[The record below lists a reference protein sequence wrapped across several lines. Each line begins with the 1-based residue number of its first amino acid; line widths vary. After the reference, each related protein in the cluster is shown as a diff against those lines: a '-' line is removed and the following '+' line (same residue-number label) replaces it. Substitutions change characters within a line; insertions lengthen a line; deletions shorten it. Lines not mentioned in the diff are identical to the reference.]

1 MLEKDSIAAK
11 KMFEDK
17 IKDKKM
23 KLRVKEALAQSI
35 SDFDKVIVPKDEKK
49 KKKWF
54 IIYCIIIQ

>member
-1 MLEKDSIAAK
+1 MKMLEKDSIAAK

-49 KKKWF
+49 KKK
-54 IIYCIIIQ
+54 